1 MITYKALSHSRHNH
15 IDTITGI
22 PALSCVHMLNICCS
36 DGGVLTPPTLRADCD
51 GGTSDWNAPYEGT
64 FSAMRT
70 ESIPIS
76 DLIITNT

>member
-22 PALSCVHMLNICCS
+22 PALSCVPMLNICCS
-36 DGGVLTPPTLRADCD
+36 DGGVLIPPTLLADCD
-51 GGTSDWNAPYEGT
+51 VGTSDLNEPYDET

-70 ESIPIS
+70 ETTPIS